1 MLIMKDMSTG
11 EVDIEESVDADIGP
25 GDADTMDEYEDALS
39 SGWNPAMA
47 EVIHRELD
55 HYEISQAESP
65 MPSDLNDVDIDAFL
79 NRMYTYMD

>member
-11 EVDIEESVDADIGP
+11 DADI
-25 GDADTMDEYEDALS
+25 DDTIEPSGSDTAEEYEEALS
-39 SGWNPAMA
+39 SGWNPVMA

-55 HYEISQAESP
+55 HYEISQAENP
-65 MPSDLNDVDIDAFL
+65 MPSDLSDVDIDTFL

>member
-11 EVDIEESVDADIGP
+11 EIDIEESSGP
-25 GDADTMDEYEDALS
+25 EAGTDNETSEEYEEALS
-39 SGWNPAMA
+39 SGWNPVMA

-55 HYEISQAESP
+55 HYEITQAENP
-65 MPSDLNDVDIDAFL
+65 MPSDLGDVDIDAFL

>member
-1 MLIMKDMSTG
+1 MLIRLDMSSG
-11 EVDIEESVDADIGP
+11 ETEADEAIDSADAD
-25 GDADTMDEYEDALS
+25 AVEEYEEALS

-55 HYEISQAESP
+55 HYEISQAENP
-65 MPSDLNDVDIDAFL
+65 MPSDLGDVDIDAFL

>member
-1 MLIMKDMSTG
+1 MLIRLDMSSG
-11 EVDIEESVDADIGP
+11 ETEADEAIDSADAD
-25 GDADTMDEYEDALS
+25 AVEEYEEALS

-55 HYEISQAESP
+55 HYEISQAENP
-65 MPSDLNDVDIDAFL
+65 MPSDLSDVDIDAFL

>member
-1 MLIMKDMSTG
+1 
-11 EVDIEESVDADIGP
+11 
-25 GDADTMDEYEDALS
+25 
-39 SGWNPAMA
+39 MA

>member
-1 MLIMKDMSTG
+1 MTMLIMKDMSSG
-11 EVDIEESVDADIGP
+11 ETEADDAIDP
-25 GDADTMDEYEDALS
+25 AEDDAAEEYEEALS

-55 HYEISQAESP
+55 HYEISQAENP

>member
-1 MLIMKDMSTG
+1 MLIRLDMSSG
-11 EVDIEESVDADIGP
+11 ETEADEAIDSADAD
-25 GDADTMDEYEDALS
+25 AVEAYEEALS

-55 HYEISQAESP
+55 HYEISQAENP
-65 MPSDLNDVDIDAFL
+65 MPSDLSDVDIDAFL

>member
-1 MLIMKDMSTG
+1 MLIMKSMSSG
-11 EVDIEESVDADIGP
+11 EADIDDTIAP
-25 GDADTMDEYEDALS
+25 GDSETAEEYEEALS
-39 SGWNPAMA
+39 SGWNPVMA

-55 HYEISQAESP
+55 HYEITQAENV

>member
-11 EVDIEESVDADIGP
+11 EVDETIEPADL
-25 GDADTMDEYEDALS
+25 DTVEEYENALS
-39 SGWNPAMA
+39 SGWNPVMA

-55 HYEISQAESP
+55 HYEISQAENV
-65 MPSDLNDVDIDAFL
+65 MPSDLNDVDIDTFL

>member
-11 EVDIEESVDADIGP
+11 EMDIEENTGSETAMDD
-25 GDADTMDEYEDALS
+25 DTSEEYEEALS
-39 SGWNPAMA
+39 SGWNPVMA

-55 HYEISQAESP
+55 HYEITQAETP
-65 MPSDLNDVDIDAFL
+65 MPSDLSDVDIDAFL

>member
-11 EVDIEESVDADIGP
+11 EVNEDETIVPS
-25 GDADTMDEYEDALS
+25 DADTAEEYEDALS
-39 SGWNPAMA
+39 SGWNPAMT

-55 HYEISQAESP
+55 HYEISQAENP

>member
-11 EVDIEESVDADIGP
+11 EADIDETITR
-25 GDADTMDEYEDALS
+25 GDTEAAEEYEEALS
-39 SGWNPAMA
+39 SGWNPVMA

-55 HYEISQAESP
+55 HYEITQAENV
-65 MPSDLNDVDIDAFL
+65 MPSDLSDIDIDAFL

>member
-1 MLIMKDMSTG
+1 MLIMKDMSSG
-11 EVDIEESVDADIGP
+11 EIEQDEPI
-25 GDADTMDEYEDALS
+25 DTANNEAAEEYEEALS

-55 HYEISQAESP
+55 HYEISQAENP

>member
-1 MLIMKDMSTG
+1 MSTG
-11 EVDIEESVDADIGP
+11 DGDAEEFIDADIGP
-25 GDADTMDEYEDALS
+25 VEIDTVEEYEDALS

-55 HYEISQAESP
+55 HYEISQAENP
-65 MPSDLNDVDIDAFL
+65 MPSDLSDVDIDAFL